1 MSRNKPCNHL
11 SDSTSPY
18 LLQHAHN
25 PVQWYPWG
33 PEALQKARDEDKP
46 VLLSIGYSACHWCHV
61 MAHESFEDEQTA
73 ELMNRLFIN
82 IKVDRE
88 ERPDLDKIYQTAH
101 QLLTQRSGGW
111 PLTMF
116 LMPEDHVP
124 FFGGTYFPP
133 KARYNMPSFADVMT
147 QVEQYYRT
155 QMGDLEQQNSSVMS
169 ALKQFTQKTLV
180 ECELNAMPLD
190 MARQQMEKSF
200 DTQYGG
206 FGSAPKFPHPTNI
219 ERLLRHWA
227 ASGDKSRLPGES
239 SGKNLSITKDET
251 SLSMALQTL
260 HAMASGGLYDQLG
273 GGFCRYSVDD
283 KWEIPHFEKMLY
295 DNGPLLSLYCR
306 AYQVT
311 QNPVFKRIALETADW
326 VLREMQSPEGGYYST
341 LDADSEGEEGKFY
354 AWTPQEVKQALKDE
368 KQYQVVE
375 KFYGL
380 DGPANFEGKWHFC
393 VRRTPQ
399 DISVELKL
407 DERYV
412 LQLLSEAKQKLLL
425 AREQRIRPGRD
436 EKILTSWNG
445 LMIKGMAEAG
455 RIFNEEKYSLSA
467 TRALNFI
474 RAKLWVDGGLL
485 ATCKDNNAHLMAYL
499 DDYVFLI
506 DGILELLQ
514 VRWNTAEL
522 EFAVD
527 LVECVLNKFEDK
539 EQGGFFFT
547 GSDHEQLLMRLKPLA
562 DDALPSGNGVAAS
575 VLIRMAHML
584 GEDRYAEAAE
594 RVLIF
599 AWDDINQTPY
609 VYNALLVALE
619 QLLYPGEQI
628 VIRGESVALEDC
640 LDQLNEVRNK
650 QYQPALFI
658 LAIPADEK
666 DLPGMLDNY
675 RFDFRTESNLL
686 AYYCR
691 GVQCNPPV
699 SGVDEIINL
708 LA

>member
-1 MSRNKPCNHL
+1 MSDNSPKNKISNSL
-11 SDSTSPY
+11 VDSTSPY

-33 PEALQKARDEDKP
+33 PQALQKARDEDKP
-46 VLLSIGYSACHWCHV
+46 ILLSIGYSACHWCHV

-133 KARYNMPSFADVMT
+133 QARYNMPSFSDVMT
-147 QVEQYYRT
+147 KVEQYYRT
-155 QMGDLEQQNSSVMS
+155 QMGDLELQNNSVMS
-169 ALKQFTQKTLV
+169 ALKQFTQKTVV

-190 MARQQMEKSF
+190 VARQQMEKSF

-219 ERLLRHWA
+219 ERLLRHWV
-227 ASGDKSRLPGES
+227 ASGADDGMSDEAVT
-239 SGKNLSITKDET
+239 TKDET

-260 HAMASGGLYDQLG
+260 HAMASGGIYDQLA

-283 KWEIPHFEKMLY
+283 QWEIPHFEKMLY

-306 AYQVT
+306 AYQAT

-326 VLREMQSPEGGYYST
+326 VLREMQSAEGGYYST

-354 AWTPQEVKQALKDE
+354 AWTPDEVKQVLDDDQ
-368 KQYQVVE
+368 QYQVIE
-375 KFYGL
+375 KIYGL

-393 VRRTPQ
+393 VRRTTQ
-399 DISVELKL
+399 DIAVELNL
-407 DERYV
+407 DERNV
-412 LQLLSEAKQKLLL
+412 LQLLSSAKQKLMLV
-425 AREQRIRPGRD
+425 REQRVRPGRD

-445 LMIKGMAEAG
+445 LMIKGLAEAG
-455 RIFNEEKYSLSA
+455 RVFNEDKYTQSA
-467 TRALNFI
+467 IRALNFI
-474 RAKLWVDGGLL
+474 RDELWVDDSLL
-485 ATCKDNNAHLMAYL
+485 ATYKDGKAHLTAYL
-499 DDYVFLI
+499 DDYVFLV

-514 VRWNTAEL
+514 VRWLTSDL

-527 LVECVLNKFEDK
+527 LIECLLNKFEDK
-539 EQGGFFFT
+539 DQGGFYFT
-547 GSDHEQLLMRLKPLA
+547 ASDHEPLLMRLKPLA
-562 DDALPSGNGVAAS
+562 DDAMPSGNGVAAS
-575 VLIRMAHML
+575 VLIRMAQML

-594 RVLIF
+594 R
-599 AWDDINQTPY
+599 
-609 VYNALLVALE
+609 
-619 QLLYPGEQI
+619 
-628 VIRGESVALEDC
+628 
-640 LDQLNEVRNK
+640 
-650 QYQPALFI
+650 
-658 LAIPADEK
+658 
-666 DLPGMLDNY
+666 
-675 RFDFRTESNLL
+675 
-686 AYYCR
+686 
-691 GVQCNPPV
+691 
-699 SGVDEIINL
+699 
-708 LA
+708 